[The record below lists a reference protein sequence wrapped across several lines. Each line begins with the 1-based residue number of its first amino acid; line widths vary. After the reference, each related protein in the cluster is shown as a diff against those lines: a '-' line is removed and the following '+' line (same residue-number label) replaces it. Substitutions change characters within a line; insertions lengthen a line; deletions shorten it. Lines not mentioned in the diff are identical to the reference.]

1 MQLVNGHEGGK
12 ESRAMVLDP
21 IILPLSYLSVLH
33 LTGREVGNLKRSDGG
48 NYDFV
53 YKHVEVITIYV
64 VKD

>member
-1 MQLVNGHEGGK
+1 
-12 ESRAMVLDP
+12 MVLDP

-33 LTGREVGNLKRSDGG
+33 LWGREVGNLKRSDGG